1 MPNWNDVLKE
11 IQSIQRPDALD
22 VIRRQYLKQLYELTQ
37 RNIIAYYSGWLQK
50 PGLRGSIID
59 DGDKNGFMTTI
70 HHLNRSEGLD
80 LILHTPGGS
89 MAATESI
96 VHYLH
101 AMFDGNIRAIIPQL
115 AMSGGTMIA
124 CACKHIIMGKQSNL
138 GPIDPQFG
146 GIPAEGVKEEFQRAK
161 KEIKKDPSTIPL
173 WQVIIGKYHPTF
185 IGECEKAIVWSKKV
199 VATWLETVMF
209 AGEKNAKKKA
219 NAIVK
224 KLSAHAVYKSHE
236 RHIHLEECKKIIGSG
251 KVIALE
257 DLGGDFQDLV
267 LTVHHAYMHTFSGTN
282 AIKIIEN
289 HNGIA
294 MVNLVAPSRK
304 S

>member
-1 MPNWNDVLKE
+1 M
-11 IQSIQRPDALD
+11 D

-146 GIPAEGVKEEFQRAK
+146 GIPAE
-161 KEIKKDPSTIPL
+161 
-173 WQVIIGKYHPTF
+173 
-185 IGECEKAIVWSKKV
+185 
-199 VATWLETVMF
+199 
-209 AGEKNAKKKA
+209 
-219 NAIVK
+219 
-224 KLSAHAVYKSHE
+224 
-236 RHIHLEECKKIIGSG
+236 
-251 KVIALE
+251 
-257 DLGGDFQDLV
+257 
-267 LTVHHAYMHTFSGTN
+267 
-282 AIKIIEN
+282 
-289 HNGIA
+289 
-294 MVNLVAPSRK
+294 
-304 S
+304 

>member
-1 MPNWNDVLKE
+1 
-11 IQSIQRPDALD
+11 
-22 VIRRQYLKQLYELTQ
+22 
-37 RNIIAYYSGWLQK
+37 
-50 PGLRGSIID
+50 
-59 DGDKNGFMTTI
+59 
-70 HHLNRSEGLD
+70 
-80 LILHTPGGS
+80 

-101 AMFDGNIRAIIPQL
+101 AMFDGDIRAIIPQL

-236 RHIHLEECKKIIGSG
+236 RHIHLEECKKIIGPG